1 LSDSDKSHS
10 LERLYS
16 FVLATQCNQLDEAKQ
31 IYFSICENHPNE
43 SSIWFYFIQFSM
55 LYDFQN
61 IREIYNQALFLI
73 SSYYPFKSIGM
84 SWIEFERQ
92 YGDLKS
98 ILYVENIYQTKLKQ
112 LEETKKSEDLES
124 KAKQIKEI
132 QETKEK
138 PKTGEKR
145 KRETEPDSHSE
156 KNKKIKLEGPGDESL
171 TLFVLNVA
179 YTMTEDLLKGAFE
192 GVGCKVKQVRIIK
205 GQKGVP
211 KGYAYIEMM
220 DNESIEKGLSMDKKE
235 IQGRMLKVEISQKP
249 QPGEKIA
256 STKKPK
262 KEINPG
268 ERKKKKTL
276 FGASSISNSGSGD
289 VMDETSEPLSNSD
302 FKKFF

>member
-1 LSDSDKSHS
+1 M
-10 LERLYS
+10 ERLYS

-31 IYFSICENHPNE
+31 IYFSICENQPND
-43 SSIWFYFIQFSM
+43 SSLWFYFIQFSM
-55 LYDFQN
+55 LYDFQS

-73 SSYYPFKSIGM
+73 SSYYPFKSIGT

-98 ILYVENIYQTKLKQ
+98 VLYVENIYQTKLKQ
-112 LEETKKSEDLES
+112 LEESKKTEDLES
-124 KAKQIKEI
+124 KAKPKEI

-145 KRETEPDSHSE
+145 KREVEPDSNSE

-179 YTMTEDLLKGAFE
+179 YTMTDELLKSAFE

-205 GQKGVP
+205 GLKGVP

-220 DNESIEKGLSMDKKE
+220 DEESIDKGLLMDKKE

-249 QPGEKIA
+249 QGEKVA
-256 STKKPK
+256 FVKKTK
-262 KEINPG
+262 KEIQPG
-268 ERKKKKTL
+268 ERKKKKTV
-276 FGASSISNSGSGD
+276 FGSSSISSDS
-289 VMDETSEPLSNSD
+289 VMEEKSEPLSNSD